1 MSGIT
6 MLSDDEYEFIVYLRK
21 LTPDGRQ
28 RIHRM
33 IEAVAAGDTGA
44 SELIARIS
52 RENISVVEAT
62 ALMDEYLDIARSTC

>member
-33 IEAVAAGDTGA
+33 IEAVAAGDTAA